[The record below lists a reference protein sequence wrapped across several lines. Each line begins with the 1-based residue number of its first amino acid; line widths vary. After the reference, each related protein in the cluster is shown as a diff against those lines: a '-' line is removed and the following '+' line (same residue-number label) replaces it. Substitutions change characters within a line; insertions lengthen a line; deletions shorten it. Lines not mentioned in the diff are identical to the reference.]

1 MVESSEPAEYRMII
15 GGEETEAVSGDRQGV
30 IDPATGDMVGS
41 VPLGA
46 PVDVDRAVEA
56 AREAYRGWSRLTP
69 GARGAY
75 LAKLADRLDEE
86 TGRLAALETSQ
97 TGKPIKLSSNS
108 DVPFANDN
116 LRFMG
121 AQARVLEGTAAGE
134 YVEGYTSILRRE
146 PLGVVGS
153 IAPWNYPYLMAA
165 WKVGPALAA
174 GNTVV
179 LKPASNTPF
188 TAIELARIALEVGFP
203 PGVLNVVTGP
213 GGEVGNAIAAHA
225 GIGMVSLTGDT
236 ATGTKVM
243 AAAAS
248 TVKRLHLEL
257 GGKAPFIVF
266 DDADLEAAVQGAVV
280 AGFVNSGQDC
290 TAATRVYVQRSLYNE
305 FLDRFVV
312 KVGMIRVGDPTSP
325 TTDMGPLI
333 SAAQRERVIGVME
346 RAEESGVEIVV
357 GGREIDR
364 PGFFFEPTVLAG
376 ARHEDEVVQKEI
388 FGPVVVVLAFDTEE
402 EIVAKANGVE
412 YGLASSVWTSNVFR
426 ALRMAKELEF
436 GEVWI
441 NDHLPLASEMPHGG
455 VKKSGFGS
463 DLSRY
468 SFEEYTTVKHVMAD
482 LTGDTRKSWHFTVFG
497 DES

>member
-1 MVESSEPAEYRMII
+1 MVESSQPAEYRMII

-46 PVDVDRAVEA
+46 GVDVDRAVEA

-75 LAKLADRLDEE
+75 LAKWADRLDEE

-97 TGKPIKLSSNS
+97 TGKPLKLSSNS

-188 TAIELARIALEVGFP
+188 TAIELARIALEVGIP

-213 GGEVGNAIAAHA
+213 GGEVGSAIAAHA
-225 GIGMVSLTGDT
+225 GIDMVSLTGDT

-243 AAAAS
+243 AAAAP

-266 DDADLEAAVQGAVV
+266 DDADLAAAVQGAVV
-280 AGFVNSGQDC
+280 AGFVNTGQDC

-305 FLDRFVV
+305 FLEVFVAE
-312 KVGMIRVGDPTSP
+312 VGKIRVGDPTLL

-333 SAAQRERVIGVME
+333 SEAQRERVLGVME
-346 RAEESGVEIVV
+346 RAEKSGVEIVV

-402 EIVAKANGVE
+402 EIIAKANGVE

-426 ALRMAKELEF
+426 ALRLAKELEV

-455 VKKSGFGS
+455 VKRSGFGS

-482 LTGDTRKSWHFTVFG
+482 LTGDVRKGWHFTIFG
-497 DES
+497 DEA